1 VGLVTKVDG
10 TRRIPLEAVDPGDDG
25 GLTEEEARARIDA
38 LSRELREL
46 QELIFAAERNAL
58 LVILQGMD
66 AAGKD
71 VTIQHVFVLAS
82 PESVRAKHFGTMSDE
97 EEKHHFL
104 WRADAEVPGR
114 GEIVIF
120 DRSYYEQLILPL
132 VEGEDDDPDA
142 VARRVEDVRAFERV
156 LAHAG
161 TIVVKFFLHVSN
173 ERQQERLRERMENE
187 ETAYKISAND
197 WTARERWDGYMRAYE
212 ETINATATEETPW
225 YIVPA
230 DQEWEHDL
238 GVAETLVE
246 RLREH
251 RDEWLDARRER
262 GERKRAEAEQEAP

>member
-10 TRRIPLEAVDPGDDG
+10 SERVALATVDPGADG

-46 QELIFAAERNAL
+46 QELIFAAERNGL

-82 PESVRAKHFGTMSDE
+82 PESVRVKHFSKMSDE

-132 VEGEDDDPDA
+132 VEGEEDDPEA
-142 VARRVEDVRAFERV
+142 VAGRVEDVRAFERI

-173 ERQQERLRERMENE
+173 ERQEERLRERMEQE
-187 ETAYKISAND
+187 ETAYKISPND
-197 WTARERWDGYMRAYE
+197 WTARRRWDAYMRAYE
-212 ETINATATEETPW
+212 ETLNATATEETPW

-230 DQEWEHDL
+230 DHEWAHDL

-251 RDEWLDARRER
+251 RDDWVATRRER